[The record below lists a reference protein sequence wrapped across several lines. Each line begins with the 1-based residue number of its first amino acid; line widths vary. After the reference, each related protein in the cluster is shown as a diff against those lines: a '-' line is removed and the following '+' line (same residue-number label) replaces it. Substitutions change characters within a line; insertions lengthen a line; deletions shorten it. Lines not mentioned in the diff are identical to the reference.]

1 MVVVVVVDLG
11 LELGVRQIRRQGGR
25 LVCGIDHAL

>member
-1 MVVVVVVDLG
+1 MVVVDLG